1 MKWKENGGCRWRWA
15 QSGTMEPDRQ
25 RLKLLGV
32 NNRALQKR
40 KSLALAQKIEEREKD
55 GPALEFASFFIS
67 LVSYPCFQC
76 FCVVC
81 VRDVVIQTVFS
92 RSVVVLLERIPHKH
106 KKIGVTCHTERTDI
120 TICGNFEASH
130 IHHTSS
136 QVQVVRPSVRFPS
149 FIKLQCQLANV
160 NTFKTQHPLFHTVH
174 SFAINNYT
182 TNKLGFPG

>member
-1 MKWKENGGCRWRWA
+1 
-15 QSGTMEPDRQ
+15 MEPDRQ

-106 KKIGVTCHTERTDI
+106 KKIGVTCHTERTGI

-130 IHHTSS
+130 ITHHHKFKSS
-136 QVQVVRPSVRFPS
+136 DHQFGSHQ
-149 FIKLQCQLANV
+149 IKLQCQLANV
-160 NTFKTQHPLFHTVH
+160 NTFKTQHPLFHTVY
-174 SFAINNYT
+174 SFAINNNY
-182 TNKLGFPG
+182 

>member
-1 MKWKENGGCRWRWA
+1 
-15 QSGTMEPDRQ
+15 MEPDRQ

-81 VRDVVIQTVFS
+81 VRGVVIQTVFS
-92 RSVVVLLERIPHKH
+92 RSVVVLLERIPHKQ
-106 KKIGVTCHTERTDI
+106 KVRSVSRVTRNEP
-120 TICGNFEASH
+120 ASRFAGTLRH
-130 IHHTSS
+130 HHTNHTH
-136 QVQVVRPSVRFPS
+136 QKPSNYQTPMPIV
-149 FIKLQCQLANV
+149 LANV
-160 NTFKTQHPLFHTVH
+160 NTFKTQHPLFHTVY
-174 SFAINNYT
+174 SFAINNYY
-182 TNKLGFPG
+182 